1 MLLSQAGGPLP
12 TGGDVR
18 NFVLTSCQHLYHSTV
33 LTSCQ
38 YGRRKNSCRVGRWGG
53 SGPAQVQTCGVVS
66 RPTPGGS
73 PAFSGE
79 SPDAKSRGGEAFL
92 IQPAQLGGLVV
103 FSGPAQVRTCEVVS
117 RPTPGGSP
125 AFSGESRRKE
135 RRGLRPLDPR
145 FMTRSFP
152 LARFGVGC
160 HIVPVVRLFRG
171 PCTCPDLGTF
181 FRKMLSS
188 LFFPENAPHFGA
200 HVRALIWELSFAKCF
215 PAYFSRKMRPKSV
228 LAYRTK

>member
-53 SGPAQVQTCGVVS
+53 SGPAQVQTCG
-66 RPTPGGS
+66 
-73 PAFSGE
+73 
-79 SPDAKSRGGEAFL
+79 
-92 IQPAQLGGLVV
+92 
-103 FSGPAQVRTCEVVS
+103 VVS

>member
-79 SPDAKSRGGEAFL
+79 S
-92 IQPAQLGGLVV
+92 
-103 FSGPAQVRTCEVVS
+103 
-117 RPTPGGSP
+117 
-125 AFSGESRRKE
+125 RRKE

-145 FMTRSFP
+145 LFIAARSHSLIFGVVVSGRIVGLLLP
-152 LARFGVGC
+152 VYSDRFGT
-160 HIVPVVRLFRG
+160 H
-171 PCTCPDLGTF
+171 
-181 FRKMLSS
+181 
-188 LFFPENAPHFGA
+188 FPEKHAEKYFYERQSPNQGTDMGA
-200 HVRALIWELSFAKCF
+200 
-215 PAYFSRKMRPKSV
+215 V
-228 LAYRTK
+228 LALRPGQCGTTAKTSECQRAGPKNGGAGALPRDSLRPGFL